1 MTLKIPKTRSFVCNP
16 PNCIWKGCD
25 PDHSPSTP
33 PHAPQF
39 SHYLRDPTH
48 TRAYTRFNAVYVFP
62 NVGLRQLSPAVRLL
76 IFQNQGFDRLSEFP
90 KIREAIIV
98 SADGWQRAGG
108 FKTIQRRD
116 CMALILAPK
125 SLQCICFFF
134 PLSPPPTPPSP
145 LPANTGRV
153 GTVLQLGFP
162 GLTRVISVDFVQIAN
177 MCFAGL
183 YYSCR

>member
-1 MTLKIPKTRSFVCNP
+1 M
-16 PNCIWKGCD
+16 WKGCD
-25 PDHSPSTP
+25 PDHPPSTP
-33 PHAPQF
+33 PAPPRPQF

-48 TRAYTRFNAVYVFP
+48 THTHVFNAVSVFP

-98 SADGWQRAGG
+98 SADGRQRAGG
-108 FKTIQRRD
+108 FKSIQRRD

-134 PLSPPPTPPSP
+134 LSPPLPTSSKH
-145 LPANTGRV
+145 RE
-153 GTVLQLGFP
+153 
-162 GLTRVISVDFVQIAN
+162 SWD
-177 MCFAGL
+177 CFATWISWLNSCNISGFSADSKHVFCRP
-183 YYSCR
+183 YYCCR

>member
-1 MTLKIPKTRSFVCNP
+1 MQPSKLHVEGVRPRSLS
-16 PNCIWKGCD
+16 K
-25 PDHSPSTP
+25 HTP
-33 PHAPQF
+33 PRPQF

-108 FKTIQRRD
+108 FKTIEEGLHGLDSGSQISSVH
-116 CMALILAPK
+116 ML
-125 SLQCICFFF
+125 FFF
-134 PLSPPPTPPSP
+134 FSSPPHPSLPTSSKH
-145 LPANTGRV
+145 R
-153 GTVLQLGFP
+153 Q
-162 GLTRVISVDFVQIAN
+162 SWD
-177 MCFAGL
+177 CFATWISWLNSCNISGFCADSKHVFCRP